1 VGRRVGILIGAAG
14 ARSLTEREGSMDI
27 ERVGIIG
34 FGLMG
39 GGIAQVCGV
48 HGYDVTVL
56 DVDAD
61 RVARGQDLIRTRLE
75 RDVSRG
81 RQTREKADR
90 ALARIAGTTSYAD
103 LTGCDLVIEAA
114 IEDLAAKKSVFR
126 TLGEVVQ
133 PSAILSSNTSSLP
146 LSDLA
151 AASGRQQQVIGL
163 HFFNPP
169 YALRLVEVVVT
180 ESTNQ
185 ETLDSAMV
193 FCDSIDRVT
202 VRVKDT
208 PGFIVN
214 RLLVPFIFDAIH
226 LYEAGTA
233 TAQDI
238 DQGCTIGLNHAMGPL
253 ATADLIG
260 LDTLLFIS
268 ESMFEEYGEPRFKAP
283 TALRRM
289 VALGHLGRKTGRG
302 FFSYE

>member
-1 VGRRVGILIGAAG
+1 MV
-14 ARSLTEREGSMDI
+14 TI
-27 ERVGIIG
+27 ERVGIVG

-39 GGIAQVCGV
+39 GGIAQVCAV

-56 DVDAD
+56 DVDD
-61 RVARGQDLIRTRLE
+61 ERVSRGQATVQGRLE

-81 RQTREKADR
+81 RLSRDTCDR
-90 ALARIAGTTSYAD
+90 ALSRITGATDYEAFA
-103 LTGCDLVIEAA
+103 GCDLVIEAA
-114 IEDLAAKKSVFR
+114 IEDLSAKREVFKK
-126 TLGEVVQ
+126 LGKVTR
-133 PSAILSSNTSSLP
+133 PDALLSSNTSSLP
-146 LSDLA
+146 LSEMA
-151 AASGRQQQVIGL
+151 AASGRPERVIGL

-180 ESTNQ
+180 ESTSQ
-185 ETLDSAMV
+185 ETIDSAMV
-193 FCDSIDRVT
+193 LCDALDRVT

-226 LYEAGTA
+226 LFESGTA
-233 TAQDI
+233 SADDI
-238 DQGCTIGLNHAMGPL
+238 DQGCRTGLNHAMGPL

-283 TALRRM
+283 TSLRRM
-289 VALGHLGRKTGRG
+289 VSLGHLGRKTGKG
-302 FFSYE
+302 YFTYE